1 MLNSLRIIR
10 TATAA
15 LALLTCVNSRAAQT
29 VFYEPSNCTEEGWTC
44 QNASNGKW
52 AIGTDNRINGTTTSG
67 TNNSWLFSPQF
78 KLKAGVKYTFSYSV
92 RAYSSTYPVV
102 ICDFYLVSEP
112 TKTSYRSAVCD
123 FGNITTANS
132 TAVITEKDFTPETDA
147 TVYFAA
153 HDKTVYGSGKG
164 YILQFRNFKIMADD
178 GKTIPLAVTGLT
190 ATPDSD
196 GANNVTLSWTNPTL
210 MSDGTDATITSI
222 SIARGTDVIATLTD
236 SEHITPGATASFT
249 DNVPAPGKYD
259 YSVEVTAAN
268 GEKSEKATINSG
280 YVGSFP
286 AIIPDYTF
294 NLSDETTNE
303 QWTLTTNGE
312 SNEWTFNPTSGAL
325 EVSVSNLKAIDA
337 LATTPAIALDATKA
351 YLVTYKQ
358 VATNPA
364 NIINMEFLTGPSKEG
379 MTSVLDPSAQVDQK
393 TEVEKSFKFTP
404 AETGNS
410 YFAWHATAGR
420 MTSSYYKN
428 TVSIK
433 EISITEI
440 PVLPRVATN
449 VKATAATDGS
459 LSATVTWTNPTLSE
473 TGLPLTALT
482 ADIFRDGTMIAEG
495 VEANGSYTDTT
506 VPCAGYHTYQ
516 VVIRNEAGAT
526 AETPASAKTDY
537 VGMPFTIPFASDFAN
552 NPFAWA
558 TETLGEADTAI
569 AWTFSATA
577 ATMKANDK
585 TMNHALLTPPL
596 ALAGNEVYELT
607 VNAKNNRYSDYDV
620 AVYLLSAGAKPT
632 EQNMIAKSTLGYT
645 AKDVSL
651 KFAVSENGNYTIA
664 YLIEPKTSSYGS
676 GSEVTFTINSIS
688 VVTAPKVPAIPQD
701 ITALSTNENKVEITW
716 TMPAETPEGASLT
729 DDVTVKIYRG
739 ATIAEDVEPLF
750 EVADRPGLTLSRTD
764 EAPAEGLNTYSL
776 LFIYGDQQ
784 TEPVVVESDFVGDA
798 VNIVYTADF
807 TSEEGRSK
815 WTIVDNSSSSYK
827 GTTFEY
833 TEDNTLKVLEGTSM
847 SSASSRLDDWIISP
861 VFTVFSGSNIIIE
874 FEAKG
879 YATSPTGYSNTAYAI
894 YLGKDKTIDALK
906 ATKIASGK
914 LNSADFTTY
923 RHEYT
928 PESTRAEGK
937 EKKVVG
943 IQFGGSYGYPY
954 AEVRAIKIDSDRWTL
969 TGVENVA
976 PDAATAPIWFDGN
989 KVYCADS
996 NASLS
1001 IFNASG
1007 RAVTSGRGS
1016 VDLASLPA
1024 GIYIVAANIY
1034 GKTATLKI
1042 AK

>member
-29 VFYEPSNCTEEGWTC
+29 VFYEASDCQAEGWTC
-44 QNASNGKW
+44 QNASNGGWEIKTTNS
-52 AIGTDNRINGTTTSG
+52 IGGRTESDV
-67 TNNSWLFSPQF
+67 NNSWLFSPAWN
-78 KLKAGVKYTFSYSV
+78 LKAGVQYTFSYEIKVNNKYTPVCVCDGYLLPEIKTSAANALLTLGKV
-92 RAYSSTYPVV
+92 TTSST
-102 ICDFYLVSEP
+102 
-112 TKTSYRSAVCD
+112 
-123 FGNITTANS
+123 
-132 TAVITEKDFTPETDA
+132 TAVPVEATFTPESDMV
-147 TVYFAA
+147 VYFAA
-153 HDKTVYGSGKG
+153 NDKTDYKKG
-164 YILQFRNFKIMADD
+164 NLMFLRNFKIMAED
-178 GKTIPLAVTGLT
+178 GRIVPLAVSGLT
-190 ATPDSD
+190 ATPDPA
-196 GANNVTLSWTNPTL
+196 GANSVTLSWTNPTL
-210 MSDGTDATITSI
+210 MSDGTDAAITSVTI
-222 SIARGTDVIATLTD
+222 LRGTDVVATLTD
-236 SEHITPGATASFT
+236 SDHITPGATASYT
-249 DNVPAPGKYD
+249 DNVPAPGKYE

-268 GEKSEKATINSG
+268 GETSEKATITTG
-280 YVGSFP
+280 YIGSFP
-286 AIIPDYTF
+286 AITPDYTF

-312 SNEWTFNPTSGAL
+312 SNEWSFNPTSGAL
-325 EVSVSNLKAIDA
+325 EVGVSNLKAIDA
-337 LATTPAIALDATKA
+337 LATTPAIALNATKA

-364 NIINMEFLTGPSKEG
+364 NKINMEFLTGLSKDG
-379 MTSVLDPSAQVDQK
+379 LTSVLDPSAQVDQK

-440 PVLPRVATN
+440 PVLPRVATD

-473 TGLPLTALT
+473 TGLPLTVLT

-558 TETLGEADTAI
+558 TETLGEADSAI
-569 AWTFSATA
+569 AWTFSGTA

-701 ITALSTNENKVEITW
+701 ITALSTDENKVEITW

-739 ATIAEDVEPLF
+739 ATIAEDAAPLF
-750 EVADRPGLTLSRTD
+750 EVTDQPGLTLSHTD
-764 EAPAEGLNTYSL
+764 DAPAEGLNTYSL

-861 VFTVFSGSNIIIE
+861 VFTVFSGSNIIVE

-879 YATSPTGYSNTAYAI
+879 YATSPTGYSNTPYAI

-976 PDAATAPIWFDGN
+976 PDAANAPIWFDGN

-1001 IFNASG
+1001 IFNAAG

-1016 VDLASLPA
+1016 VDLGSLPA

>member
-29 VFYEPSNCTEEGWTC
+29 VFYEASDCQAEGWTC
-44 QNASNGKW
+44 QNASNGGWEIKTTNS
-52 AIGTDNRINGTTTSG
+52 IGGRTESDV
-67 TNNSWLFSPQF
+67 NNSWLFSPAWN
-78 KLKAGVKYTFSYSV
+78 LKAGVQYTFSYEIKVNNKYTPICVCDGYLLPEIKTSAANALLTLGKV
-92 RAYSSTYPVV
+92 TTSST
-102 ICDFYLVSEP
+102 
-112 TKTSYRSAVCD
+112 
-123 FGNITTANS
+123 
-132 TAVITEKDFTPETDA
+132 TAVPVEATFTPESDMV
-147 TVYFAA
+147 VYFAA
-153 HDKTVYGSGKG
+153 NDKTDYKKG
-164 YILQFRNFKIMADD
+164 NLMFLRNFKIMADD
-178 GKTIPLAVTGLT
+178 GRIVPLAVSGLT
-190 ATPDSD
+190 ATPDPA
-196 GANNVTLSWTNPTL
+196 GANSVTLSWTNPTL
-210 MSDGTDATITSI
+210 MSDGTDAAITSVTI
-222 SIARGTDVIATLTD
+222 LRGTDVVATLTD
-236 SEHITPGATASFT
+236 SDHITPGATASYT
-249 DNVPAPGKYD
+249 DNVPAPGKYE

-268 GEKSEKATINSG
+268 GETSEKATITSG
-280 YVGSFP
+280 YIGSFP
-286 AIIPDYTF
+286 AITPDYTF

-303 QWTLTTNGE
+303 QWSLTTNGE
-312 SNEWTFNPTSGAL
+312 SNEWSFNPTSGAL

-364 NIINMEFLTGPSKEG
+364 NIINMEFLTGLSKEG
-379 MTSVLDPSAQVDQK
+379 LSTVLDPSAQVDQK
-393 TEVEKSFKFTP
+393 TAVEKSFKFTP

-410 YFAWHATAGR
+410 YFAWHATAER

-440 PVLPRVATN
+440 PVLPRIATD
-449 VKATAATDGS
+449 VKATAAKDGS

-482 ADIFRDGTMIAEG
+482 ADIFRDGTIIAEG
-495 VEANGSYTDTT
+495 VDATGSYTDTA

-526 AETPASAKTDY
+526 AETPATVKTDY
-537 VGMPFTIPFASDFAN
+537 VGMPFTVPFSSDFAN

-558 TETLGEADTAI
+558 TETLGEADPAI
-569 AWTFSATA
+569 AWTFSATT
-577 ATMKANDK
+577 ATLKANDK

-596 ALAGNEVYELT
+596 ALTGNEVYELT
-607 VNAKNNRYSDYDV
+607 VNAKNTGYSDYIV
-620 AVYLLSAGAKPT
+620 AIYLLSSGAKPA
-632 EQNMIAKSTLGYT
+632 EQNKIGELTQGYT
-645 AKDVSL
+645 AKDISL

-664 YLIEPKTSSYGS
+664 YLIQPSTSSYGY
-676 GSEVTFTINSIS
+676 ERTFTINSLS
-688 VVTAPKVPAIPQD
+688 VVPAPKVPALPQD
-701 ITALSTNENKVEITW
+701 ITALSTDDKKVEITW
-716 TMPAETPEGASLT
+716 TMPSETPEGASLT
-729 DDVTVKIYRG
+729 DNVTVKIYRG
-739 ATIAEDVEPLF
+739 ATVAEDAAPLF
-750 EVADRPGLTLSRTD
+750 EVTDQPGLTLSRTD

-879 YATSPTGYSNTAYAI
+879 YATSPTGYSNTPYAI

-976 PDAATAPIWFDGN
+976 PDAATAPIWFDGA

-1001 IFNASG
+1001 IFNAAG

-1016 VDLASLPA
+1016 VDLGSLPA